1 MAAAAASS
9 GSSPPPMH
17 GASLATSRALRMG
30 RSTSRVASTA
40 AHWVALANQ
49 AGADESG
56 DRVIV
61 QFVGGSDEGD
71 VGQGTQS
78 DALREDLS
86 RLEAFIELATSLAK
100 DVRAQLDSEKQK
112 EE

>member
-86 RLEAFIELATSLAK
+86 RLVLRPSGGDQGACAGVSDLIYSHG
-100 DVRAQLDSEKQK
+100 
-112 EE
+112 